1 VDLGLAALLDKLKSM
16 FRRRGPGA
24 DYRPQRDE
32 GPVVVPAGPPT
43 GQIPPVAP
51 VDDPGVEAKTGDD
64 DRS

>member
-1 VDLGLAALLDKLKSM
+1 VDLGLAALLEKLKSM

-24 DYRPQRDE
+24 DYRSQTDE

-51 VDDPGVEAKTGDD
+51 LDDPGVDAKTGDD